1 MKFWKII
8 KYLSTFYIRFKR
20 TVSNQRNVHRR
31 FPTTSWIEDRSV
43 LTCARAP
50 LPKNLTK
57 LPKNYDIHSDPR
69 EIDQWSYEW
78 KCFSVISCVMPE
90 MVFCIYIWL
99 NQFIPVHFYALAS
112 HCIYILSCWKIEA
125 YNVLVKFTFSS
136 LTANGGVDP
145 PKNLSSWSTS
155 NIRRGPWNVNL
166 CF

>member
-1 MKFWKII
+1 MCIEGFPQRLESRIDQFWH
-8 KYLSTFYIRFKR
+8 LC
-20 TVSNQRNVHRR
+20 QR
-31 FPTTSWIEDRSV
+31 SWRN
-43 LTCARAP
+43 CQ
-50 LPKNLTK
+50 K
-57 LPKNYDIHSDPR
+57 LWYSLLR

-136 LTANGGVDP
+136 RSKWRCCNFLELWISLGGQSYRVSINWLRCPWDEESANKRPG
-145 PKNLSSWSTS
+145 
-155 NIRRGPWNVNL
+155 
-166 CF
+166 